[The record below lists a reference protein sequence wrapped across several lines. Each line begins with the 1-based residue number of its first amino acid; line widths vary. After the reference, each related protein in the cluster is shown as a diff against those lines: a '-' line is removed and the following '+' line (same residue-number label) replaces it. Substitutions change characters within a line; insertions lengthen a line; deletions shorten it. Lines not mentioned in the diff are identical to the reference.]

1 MKPQCDAGTVSCS
14 SGKNQS
20 GGIRSMI
27 CERRGY
33 SVASHA
39 PVVTFIYTKAGELHS
54 SQFLLP
60 NWTDYI
66 P

>member
-1 MKPQCDAGTVSCS
+1 
-14 SGKNQS
+14 
-20 GGIRSMI
+20 MI
-27 CERRGY
+27 CERGVY

-39 PVVTFIYTKAGELHS
+39 PVVTFIYTKADELHS